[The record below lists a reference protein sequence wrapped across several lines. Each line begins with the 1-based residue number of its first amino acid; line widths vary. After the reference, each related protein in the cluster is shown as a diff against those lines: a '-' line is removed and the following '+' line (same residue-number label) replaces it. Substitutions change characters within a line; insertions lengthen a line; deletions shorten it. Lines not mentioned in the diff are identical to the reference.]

1 MRTEFLSLGSCLEK
15 MQTMIPPSATSPPF
29 LQARAVL
36 PVGMVAG
43 TWAGREV
50 PVLLPELM
58 IPWLERCMPA
68 CCLQVRAGR
77 VRREKAAGCDQ
88 PLSKEDAEGIF
99 WSLGRSGA
107 S

>member
-1 MRTEFLSLGSCLEK
+1 MGGSGRAGYLGGSWWGYARGKGNAL
-15 MQTMIPPSATSPPF
+15 

-36 PVGMVAG
+36 PVGMLAG